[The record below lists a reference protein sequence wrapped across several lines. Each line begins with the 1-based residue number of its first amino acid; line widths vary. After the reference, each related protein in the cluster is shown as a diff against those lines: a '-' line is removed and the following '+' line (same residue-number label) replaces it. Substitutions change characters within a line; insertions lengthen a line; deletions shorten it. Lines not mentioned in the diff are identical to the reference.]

1 MSINAEAL
9 FNHLGERY
17 EAAYGNSP
25 NLDAT
30 IEAVLKLL
38 PDQSTVLDVGC
49 GTGKPVSHMVAEAG
63 HRVHGIDIS
72 ERMVEIARRQVPSGT
87 FGRADMRMYNP
98 PHLRSLDSQPKPG
111 ADCTT
116 VGFDAVFA
124 VYSLYQ
130 ITPGDTHAMVFRFA
144 EWLKRGTGMLVLGV
158 TPAESVPPGMGVED
172 ATWGFVRCSAKTW
185 MTQMTD
191 EVFLSMDGWRALLR
205 GAGLSIESERFF
217 TFRPQDPEHNMPED
231 HWLLVARRTD
241 EPALLGPHPYP
252 HLGEGTQPERRGLDT
267 GARREFSGRV
277 KRDELEK
284 IVGELVGDSQ
294 HALEISNGQGGD
306 LTKYPDSSFETVI
319 GTWILEHVSGVTRTV
334 QELIRITDQ
343 SAPRSRIMLLQG
355 APWNEVL
362 RFQNATCT
370 PLAAKGQAPSHQ
382 GYLLD
387 AAIKILSRHGFDRV
401 TLREVNVACLFPEE
415 DMEERCS
422 RAAEILADLWYSD
435 DANKER
441 MRQALVPQL
450 RMHFRSKPCEI
461 GFDIVLLVA
470 EPSGDHL

>member
-1 MSINAEAL
+1 MSINAETL

-30 IEAVLKLL
+30 IEAVLELL
-38 PDQSTVLDVGC
+38 PAQSTVLNVGC

-72 ERMVEIARRQVPSGT
+72 ERMVKIASRQVPSGI
-87 FGRADMRMYNP
+87 FEHADMRMYNP
-98 PHLRSLDSQPKPG
+98 PHLLSPHSQPKPG

-130 ITPGDTHAMVFRFA
+130 ITPGDTHAMLFRFA

-158 TPAESVPPGMGVED
+158 TPAEGLAPGMGVED

-205 GAGLSIESERFF
+205 GAGLSIESERLF
-217 TFRPQDPEHNMPED
+217 TFRPQDPEHIMPED

-241 EPALLGPHPYP
+241 EPALLGPHPYL
-252 HLGEGTQPERRGLDT
+252 HLGEGTQPERRGLDP
-267 GARREFSGRV
+267 GSWRELSGRV

-284 IVGELVGDSQ
+284 IVGELMGGSGR
-294 HALEISNGQGGD
+294 ALEVNNGQGGKW
-306 LTKYPDSSFETVI
+306 T
-319 GTWILEHVSGVTRTV
+319 SGVY
-334 QELIRITDQ
+334 
-343 SAPRSRIMLLQG
+343 PRG
-355 APWNEVL
+355 
-362 RFQNATCT
+362 
-370 PLAAKGQAPSHQ
+370 
-382 GYLLD
+382 
-387 AAIKILSRHGFDRV
+387 
-401 TLREVNVACLFPEE
+401 
-415 DMEERCS
+415 
-422 RAAEILADLWYSD
+422 
-435 DANKER
+435 
-441 MRQALVPQL
+441 QL
-450 RMHFRSKPCEI
+450 RTAGCAIFPWLANWFNRISRPSTHSRRDCR
-461 GFDIVLLVA
+461 VLA
-470 EPSGDHL
+470 G